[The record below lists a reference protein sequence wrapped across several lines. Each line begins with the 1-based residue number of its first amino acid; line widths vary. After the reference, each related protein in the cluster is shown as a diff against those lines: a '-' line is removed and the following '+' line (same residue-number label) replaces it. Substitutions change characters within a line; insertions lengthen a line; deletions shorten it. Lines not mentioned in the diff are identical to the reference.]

1 MVIWKQ
7 REWRVTLTVNLEP
20 EVEAGLLAQ
29 ARAKGVPLGVYV
41 RELLGQ
47 MARGPLTQK
56 LNASEWEEAFDEWVE
71 GSGEVPHLSDEVLR
85 REFLYRRD

>member
-29 ARAKGVPLGVYV
+29 AHAKGVPLGVYV

>member
-1 MVIWKQ
+1 
-7 REWRVTLTVNLEP
+7 VTLTVNLEP

>member
-1 MVIWKQ
+1 M
-7 REWRVTLTVNLEP
+7 TLTVNLEP

-41 RELLGQ
+41 GELLGQ
-47 MARGPLTQK
+47 MARGPSTQK
-56 LNASEWEEAFDEWVE
+56 LSVNEWEAAFDEWVD
-71 GSGEVPHLSDEVLR
+71 GSGEVPHLPDEVLR

>member
-1 MVIWKQ
+1 
-7 REWRVTLTVNLEP
+7 VTLTVNLEP

-41 RELLGQ
+41 GELLGQ
-47 MARGPLTQK
+47 MARGPSTQK
-56 LNASEWEEAFDEWVE
+56 LSVNECEAAFDEWVD
-71 GSGEVPHLSDEVLR
+71 GSGEVPHLPDEVLR